1 MFDKVFAQVVLPV
14 RPAVAADGA
23 SISVVEITEE
33 TDMVAPEAF
42 FGGYAEDFLADLGF
56 DMMETA
62 PEDKPGKAK
71 RTQG

>member
-1 MFDKVFAQVVLPV
+1 MFDKVFAQVALPV

-23 SISVVEITEE
+23 SLTVSAVTEE
-33 TDMVAPEAF
+33 APVATPDAF

-62 PEDKPGKAK
+62 PEAVPAKAK
-71 RTQG
+71 RPQG